1 MRVIGITGLT
11 GAGKTTALKALEKL
25 GALILDCDAVYH
37 ELLRESIP
45 MRIEL
50 EARFGDLGGVE
61 IDRKKLGQV
70 VFEDP
75 VALED
80 LNRITHRYVK
90 EEVAARLSAH
100 EALGGEL
107 AAIDAVALLESGLE
121 DLCDVTVLV
130 TAPEEIRLHR
140 IMARDGISEDY
151 AKQRMAAQKPEAW
164 FRKRCGVIIENDCES
179 AAAFLIKC
187 IGIFQTI
194 LGGTGMDELKK
205 ELLYERVSGLD
216 TLPAESFEAAQ
227 QYCEGYKWFLDR
239 SKTEREAVRTAIEM
253 AEQAGF
259 RAWDNASPLKPG
271 DKVYRSVHGKTLML
285 AVIGKKP
292 AVEGINIAAAHV
304 DSPRLDLK
312 PVPLYEKDGLA
323 LFKTHYYGG
332 VRKYQWVT
340 IPLELHGV
348 VIRKDGTKTEVSIGG
363 DPAEPAFVI
372 SDLLPHL
379 AADQNKKTLGEAI
392 PGENLNV
399 IVGSRPEA
407 GEGKDRIR
415 LAVMKYLNGEYGIT
429 EEDFLSA
436 ELEIVPALRARD
448 IGFDRSLIGAYG
460 HDDRVC
466 AYAELMALLD
476 QNVPER
482 TAMCIFA
489 DKEEVG
495 SGGATGMQSEAFE
508 LFVGDLCGNEP
519 GALRHCLSKSFCL
532 SADVC
537 NAFDP
542 TWPEVSEARNNAILN
557 GGIGIAKYT
566 GARGKSGCNDA
577 DAETMGKIRRFFAAH
592 NVLWQTAEMGRVD
605 QGGGGTVAVYMARR
619 NIETVD
625 AGVPVLAM
633 HAPFEIVA
641 KLDCYMTYKGV
652 AALFLENI

>member
-11 GAGKTTALKALEKL
+11 GAGKTTALEALKSL
-25 GALILDCDAVYH
+25 GALVLDCDVIYH
-37 ELLRESIP
+37 ELLHTSAP
-45 MRIEL
+45 MRQEL
-50 EARFGDLGGVE
+50 EMRFGNLGEGDV
-61 IDRKKLGQV
+61 DRKKLARA
-70 VFEDP
+70 VFGDP
-75 VALED
+75 AALED
-80 LNRITHRYVK
+80 LSRITHRYVK
-90 EEVAARLSAH
+90 TEVTRRLQAH
-100 EALGGEL
+100 EAEGGTL
-107 AAIDAVALLESGLE
+107 AAVDAIALLESGLG
-121 DLCDVTVLV
+121 DLCDLRVLV
-130 TAPEEIRLHR
+130 TAPEAVRLR
-140 IMARDGISEDY
+140 RVMARDGIPEEY
-151 AKQRMAAQKPEAW
+151 AKERIAAQKPEAW
-164 FRKRCGVIIENDCES
+164 FRDRCDIVIENDCGS
-179 AAAFLIKC
+179 AEMFLQKC
-187 IGIFQTI
+187 TAVFQSY
-194 LGGTGMDELKK
+194 LGGSGMDEMKK
-205 ELLYERVSGLD
+205 ELLYERESGLD
-216 TLPAESFEAAQ
+216 TMPTEVFEAAQ
-227 QYCEGYKWFLDR
+227 QYCEGYKWFLDNA
-239 SKTEREAVRTAIEM
+239 KTEREAVRTAIEM
-253 AEQAGF
+253 AEEAGF
-259 RAWDNASPLKPG
+259 RVWNDASPLKPG
-271 DKVYRSVHGKTLML
+271 DRVYRSIHGKTLML
-285 AVIGKKP
+285 AVIGMKP

-348 VIRKDGTKTEVSIGG
+348 VIRKDGTTVEVSIGD
-363 DPAEPAFVI
+363 DPSEPAFVI

-379 AADQNKKTLGEAI
+379 AADQNKQTLAEAI

-399 IVGSRPEA
+399 IVGSRPEP

-415 LAVMKYLNGEYGIT
+415 LAVMKYLNEQYGIT
-429 EEDFLSA
+429 EEDFLTA
-436 ELEIVPALRARD
+436 ELEIVPAFRARD

-476 QNVPER
+476 QEIPEK

-542 TWPEVSEARNNAILN
+542 TWPKVSEARNNAILN

-566 GARGKSGCNDA
+566 GARGKAGCNDA
-577 DAETMGKIRRFFAAH
+577 DAETMGKIRRFFESH
-592 NVLWQTAEMGRVD
+592 DVMWQTAEMGRVD

-625 AGVPVLAM
+625 AGVPVIAM
-633 HAPFEIVA
+633 HAPFEVVA
-641 KLDCYMTYKGV
+641 KFDCYMTYKGV
-652 AALFLENI
+652 AALFRENN